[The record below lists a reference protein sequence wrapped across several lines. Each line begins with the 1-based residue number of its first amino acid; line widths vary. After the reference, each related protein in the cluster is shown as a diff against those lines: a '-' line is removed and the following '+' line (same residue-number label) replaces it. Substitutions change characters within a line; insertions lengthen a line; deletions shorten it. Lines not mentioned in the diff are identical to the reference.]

1 MADHLM
7 DPVNDFYESH
17 DRDYREA
24 LVRHEQMCRERE
36 RSLLH
41 LLEQAVLDGGS
52 GQVVA
57 VIDGLPEE
65 DRELIVERFPDLL
78 SRLMATANRTPAGS
92 GVDLGAAFRAIEL
105 IRQAKQEIEAPPPS
119 DPLGVSI
126 SLPDLVA
133 LASKGRLTSA
143 RGLIAA
149 RDRAEAEK
157 RGIWAL
163 FSLVVRR
170 QAWFW
175 WMRLKKGAGAC

>member
-1 MADHLM
+1 M

-17 DRDYREA
+17 DRGYRES

-52 GQVVA
+52 GKVVS
-57 VIDGLPEE
+57 VIKGLPEE

-78 SRLMATANRTPAGS
+78 SRLTATASRASAGS
-92 GVDLGAAFRAIEL
+92 GLDLGAAFRAIEL
-105 IRQAKQEIEAPPPS
+105 IRQAKQEIESPPAS

-126 SLPDLVA
+126 SLTDLIT
-133 LASKGRLTSA
+133 LAGKGRITSA
-143 RGLIAA
+143 KGLIAA
-149 RDRAEAEK
+149 RDRAEAE
-157 RGIWAL
+157 RQGILAL
-163 FSLVVRR
+163 VSLVVRR

-175 WMRLKKGAGAC
+175 WMRLKKGAGTH

>member
-1 MADHLM
+1 M
-7 DPVNDFYESH
+7 DPANDFFESH
-17 DRDYREA
+17 ARDYREA

-41 LLEQAVLDGGS
+41 LLEQAVLEGGS
-52 GQVVA
+52 EQVVA
-57 VIDGLPEE
+57 AIKELPEA

-78 SRLMATANRTPAGS
+78 SRLTATANRASVGS

-105 IRQAKQEIEAPPPS
+105 IRQAKGEIEAPPPA
-119 DPLGVSI
+119 DPLCVSI
-126 SLPDLVA
+126 NLPDLVW
-133 LASKGRLTSA
+133 LASKGRITSA

-149 RDRAEAEK
+149 RDRAEAER

-163 FSLVVRR
+163 FSLVIRR

-175 WMRLKKGAGAC
+175 WMRLKKGAGAH